1 MATGPADGLPS
12 LSEREV
18 AELDT
23 VPQVAAVVALVLW
36 AWRVAAAAL
45 STGPKLNTP
54 AVLVQVPVV
63 RPGSMDQLRPVVRG
77 WLAQALTLRA
87 RSVAVLPQ
95 LRTPVV
101 MAQPV
106 AVVPGPSMA
115 QVSPAG
121 RVSEIENPWA
131 VPVPLLVTVTV

>member
-23 VPQVAAVVALVLW
+23 VPQVAAVVALVMW
-36 AWRVAAAAL
+36 TWKVAAAAM

-63 RPGSMDQLRPVVRG
+63 PPASMDQLRPVLV
-77 WLAQALTLRA
+77 
-87 RSVAVLPQ
+87 
-95 LRTPVV
+95 
-101 MAQPV
+101 
-106 AVVPGPSMA
+106 
-115 QVSPAG
+115 G
-121 RVSEIENPWA
+121 RVSERSEERRVGKEVSA
-131 VPVPLLVTVTV
+131 RGRL